1 MKSLI
6 VKNNNRIK
14 QPKVDLVIDV
24 FIYVAFIIGM
34 IMVILPIMN
43 LLSLAFS
50 EGEVNSAVSFL
61 PAISGDNG
69 AQFGITFRAFQY
81 VFEDGG
87 FLNSVKNTVILTIFV
102 TIFSNVFMA
111 LAAYPLSKPDFPFK
125 KFLMTFFIITM
136 LFSAGVVPSYLL
148 MSSLH
153 LTEKIAGVIIMSISN
168 VFNML
173 LFKTTFEGL
182 PKELEEA
189 ATIDGAGSLRL
200 FFNIIIPMAL
210 PTFATCCFFTVV
222 GCINSYGGALL
233 LIRTNDAAKPMALY
247 IYELLNIGNSNNT
260 DPFFMMNQQNI
271 QAATIVLSIIP
282 ILLIYPFVFRYIK
295 SGLTIGS
302 VKG

>member
-1 MKSLI
+1 MKGVL
-6 VKNNNRIK
+6 VKSKNKIR
-14 QPKVDLVIDV
+14 QPKTDVIIDI
-24 FIYVAFIIGM
+24 FIYITFIIA
-34 IMVILPIMN
+34 IILVVLPMLN
-43 LLSLAFS
+43 LFALAFS
-50 EGEVNSAVSFL
+50 EGEVNSAVTFIPMVGGTSGATFGFSFK
-61 PAISGDNG
+61 
-69 AQFGITFRAFQY
+69 AFEY

-87 FLNSVKNTVILTIFV
+87 FFNSFKNTIIITLVV
-102 TIFSNVFMA
+102 TIFSNLLMA

-125 KFLMTFFIITM
+125 KIIMTFFIITM

-148 MSSLH
+148 MSSMQ
-153 LTEKIAGVIIMSISN
+153 LTEKISGVILMSISN
-168 VFNML
+168 VFNLL

-189 ATIDGAGSLRL
+189 ATIDGAGSFRL

-210 PTFATCCFFTVV
+210 PTFATCCFFTIVS
-222 GCINSYGGALL
+222 CINSYGGALL

-247 IYELLNIGNSNNT
+247 IYELLNIGSSNIT

-282 ILLIYPFVFRYIK
+282 ILIIYPFIFRYIK